1 MSVEL
6 NKELL
11 QVAQARL
18 GWQMAVEASKTM
30 TALAEELGVSRASV
44 SAWKWRGI
52 PAAHCLK
59 IHALTGVPLH
69 DLRPDI
75 YPVLSATNS
84 TAAERLR

>member
-18 GWQMAVEASKTM
+18 GWQMAVEASGTM
-30 TALAEELGVSRASV
+30 TALAEGLGVSRASV

-52 PAAHCLK
+52 PATHCLK

-75 YPVLSATNS
+75 YPTLGTTNS
-84 TAAERLR
+84 VDA